1 MLSKSE
7 LETVSKNF
15 LFRGISSDEIKD
27 LIGDIN
33 FEKIRFSKGE
43 VIFSRENFRR
53 ALGII
58 LSGSVTVTKGDL
70 TMSVLS
76 VSDLFGAAALFN
88 EEETYVS
95 TLTAR
100 KAVKVLFLSDDDVVK
115 LIGREPRIA
124 GSYIRYL
131 SGRIRFLSE
140 KVDILSEASGERRL
154 VRFLFG
160 CADENGVVTLGIPM
174 TELASR
180 LGIGR
185 ATLYRELSRL
195 EKDGAISRDG
205 KRIVIREI
213 NGLMCRK

>member
-1 MLSKSE
+1 MLSKAE
-7 LETVSKNF
+7 LETVSKTF
-15 LFRGISSDEIKD
+15 LFRGISPDEIKD

-195 EKDGAISRDG
+195 EKDGTISRDG
-205 KRIVIREI
+205 KRIVIHEI
-213 NGLMCRK
+213 NGLMYRK

>member
-7 LETVSKNF
+7 LETVSKTF

-53 ALGII
+53 SLGII

-185 ATLYRELSRL
+185 ATLYRELSHL

-213 NGLMCRK
+213 NGLMYRK